1 RAFQNIQ
8 MALSINLTH
17 KPIRIVLSIMNK
29 GTDRTANIT
38 GRKNKL
44 NFSLD
49 RCFNT
54 NERPPWITSA
64 RKKLEPLNQATQEA
78 KSDYD
83 DECRKLTRN

>member
-1 RAFQNIQ
+1 
-8 MALSINLTH
+8 
-17 KPIRIVLSIMNK
+17 MNK

-49 RCFNT
+49 LYFNT

-78 KSDYD
+78 KSEQRPHIELDLVQCERTY
-83 DECRKLTRN
+83 